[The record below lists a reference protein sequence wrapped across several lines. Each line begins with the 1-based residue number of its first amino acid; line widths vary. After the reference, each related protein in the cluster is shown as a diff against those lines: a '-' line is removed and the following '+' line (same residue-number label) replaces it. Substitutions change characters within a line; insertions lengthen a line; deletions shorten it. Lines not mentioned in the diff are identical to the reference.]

1 MKNKKLLKTA
11 LVACALTFSAA
22 LFGGCSLFADG
33 NKLLRYNLLED
44 GTYEVYLQR
53 IGNLSPM
60 NYGVKEISIPA
71 EYDGKP
77 VTRIADEAFYDCDDM
92 EKVEIPASIK
102 SIGKDAFFY
111 CISLDRVEITDLE
124 AWCNIQ
130 FGSNPLN
137 YSKKLYVNGEL
148 LTELVIPDTVTEIK
162 AGSFLYCDSLTS
174 VAIPDSVTKIDGWA
188 FTDCKNIARIE
199 IGAGVKTI
207 GERAFFG
214 CRKLVEV
221 VNHSSYITVR
231 NHSTENGGIGANAL
245 AIYNSGDEFTGTKVS
260 YENDCA
266 IYNDGDEKI
275 LVGYAGKSSDL
286 VLPSSITKINK
297 YAFYENENLTSVKI
311 GDSVTEIGASAFTRC
326 ENLRKIVIPDSV
338 ISIGREAFSGC
349 KSMTNAVIGENVEKI
364 DIYAFSDCESL
375 RNVTFKNP
383 NGWNV
388 RMDSFDSNFIAARLE
403 NLENSATALEYFKT
417 YNSYY
422 WKRGE

>member
-1 MKNKKLLKTA
+1 M
-11 LVACALTFSAA
+11 
-22 LFGGCSLFADG
+22 
-33 NKLLRYNLLED
+33 
-44 GTYEVYLQR
+44 
-53 IGNLSPM
+53 
-60 NYGVKEISIPA
+60 
-71 EYDGKP
+71 
-77 VTRIADEAFYDCDDM
+77 
-92 EKVEIPASIK
+92 
-102 SIGKDAFFY
+102 
-111 CISLDRVEITDLE
+111 
-124 AWCNIQ
+124 
-130 FGSNPLN
+130 
-137 YSKKLYVNGEL
+137 
-148 LTELVIPDTVTEIK
+148 
-162 AGSFLYCDSLTS
+162 
-174 VAIPDSVTKIDGWA
+174 
-188 FTDCKNIARIE
+188 
-199 IGAGVKTI
+199 
-207 GERAFFG
+207 
-214 CRKLVEV
+214 
-221 VNHSSYITVR
+221 
-231 NHSTENGGIGANAL
+231 
-245 AIYNSGDEFTGTKVS
+245 
-260 YENDCA
+260 
-266 IYNDGDEKI
+266 
-275 LVGYAGKSSDL
+275 GYAGTSSDL